1 MKRYLIIGN
10 GIAGTTAAEEIRRH
24 DTEGEIFL
32 ITKESLPLYSR
43 IRLPDFLCG
52 KIGEKELIIKNQE
65 WHDKHNIKLIHSVEI
80 EKIDFLEKKVFSK
93 KSNKIDKIKNSV
105 KEDSISQDIDV
116 FEFDS
121 LLLAVGSKSFIPPV
135 KGNEFGSVFSL
146 RTIDD
151 AKLIIKRLQIDNA
164 KVDNPKDR
172 DQIKATQ
179 TPNDNQGIAIDNPK
193 EVVVIGGGLLG
204 LEAAAAMIHAGIKV
218 TVVEFCDRLLPR
230 QLDYQGAK
238 LLQIFL
244 EKIGVIFR
252 LGEGTEE
259 ILGKI
264 SERGAKLATVIK
276 GLKLKPQVKGVKLK
290 SGDIIKADAVLFSAG
305 VRPDLS
311 LMPDQSTTD
320 LDIQFNA
327 CAMTNKSI
335 SVNKGV
341 VVNERMETSIP
352 SIYAAGDVA
361 EYDGVNLCIWQEAME
376 QGRVAG
382 MNMAGKDAAYKNVP
396 PSNILKVAGI
406 AVASAGE
413 IDVEGKMESEIVST
427 ESIYKKLVKDENGKI
442 VGCIMVGDT
451 SDFNK
456 IVKQMRGEV

>member
-1 MKRYLIIGN
+1 MKKYLIIGN
-10 GIAGTTAAEEIRRH
+10 GIAGTTAAEEIRKN
-24 DTEGEIFL
+24 DTDGEITL
-32 ITKESLPLYSR
+32 LTKESLPLYSR

-52 KIGEKELIIKNQE
+52 KIGEKDLIIKNQE
-65 WHDKHNIKLIHSVEI
+65 WHDKHNIQLIRGVEVD
-80 EKIDFLEKKVFSK
+80 KIDFDNKKVFSK
-93 KSNKIDKIKNSV
+93 KSAPIDKTKNSEKV
-105 KEDSISQDIDV
+105 DSDTQDNGI

-121 LLLAVGSKSFIPPV
+121 LLFAVGSKSFIPSI
-135 KGNEFGSVFSL
+135 KGNEFGGVFTL
-146 RTIDD
+146 RTVDD
-151 AKLIIKRLQIDNA
+151 AKSIIKRLQIDNA
-164 KVDNPKDR
+164 KDNIKTTPKTNNGKK
-172 DQIKATQ
+172 IV
-179 TPNDNQGIAIDNPK
+179 IDNPK

-230 QLDYQGAK
+230 QLDYEGAK
-238 LLQIFL
+238 LLKEFL
-244 EKIGVIFR
+244 ENIGVIFR
-252 LGEGTEE
+252 LKEATEE
-259 ILGKI
+259 IVGKI
-264 SERGAKLATVIK
+264 SERAEKLASVIK

-361 EYDGVNLCIWQEAME
+361 EYDGVNFCIWQEAQE

-382 MNMAGKDAAYKNVP
+382 SNMAGKEAAYKNVP

-406 AVASAGE
+406 SVASAGE
-413 IDVEGKMESEIVST
+413 IDVDGKMELELIST
-427 ESIYKKLVKDENGKI
+427 ESIYKKIVKDKNGKI

-456 IVKQMRGEV
+456 IVKQMRSEV

>member
-1 MKRYLIIGN
+1 MKKYLIIGN
-10 GIAGTTAAEEIRRH
+10 GIAGTTAAEEIRKH
-24 DTEGEIFL
+24 DTEGEITL

-65 WHDKHNIKLIHSVEI
+65 WHDKHNIKLINGVEV
-80 EKIDFLEKKVFSK
+80 EKIDFDNKKVFSK
-93 KSNKIDKIKNSV
+93 KSAQIDKIDKTKNSKNV
-105 KEDSISQDIDV
+105 DSDTQDGFI

-121 LLLAVGSKSFIPPV
+121 LLFAVGSKSFIPLI
-135 KGNEFGSVFSL
+135 KGNEFGGVFTL
-146 RTIDD
+146 RTVDD

-164 KVDNPKDR
+164 KDNIKTTPK
-172 DQIKATQ
+172 T
-179 TPNDNQGIAIDNPK
+179 NDDKKIVIDNPK

-204 LEAAAAMIHAGIKV
+204 LEAAAAIIHAGIKV

-244 EKIGVIFR
+244 EKMGFLFR

-259 ILGKI
+259 IIGKI
-264 SERGAKLATVIK
+264 SENAEKLATVIK
-276 GLKLKPQVKGVKLK
+276 GLKFKPQVAGVKLK
-290 SGDIIKADAVLFSAG
+290 SGDIIKTNLVLFSAG

-361 EYDGVNLCIWQEAME
+361 EYDGVNFCIWQEAME

-382 MNMAGKDAAYKNVP
+382 SNMAGKEATYKNVP

-413 IDVEGKMESEIVST
+413 IDVDRKMESEIIST
-427 ESIYKKLVKDENGKI
+427 ESIYKKIVKDKNGKI

-456 IVKQMRGEV
+456 IVKQMRNEG